1 MEYEIQRRV
10 YRVSGNGALALT
22 LPIYFG
28 FEAGDVVTLKY
39 DSSNE
44 NVVTIRRNE

>member
-28 FEAGDVVTLKY
+28 FEAGDVVTLEY
-39 DSSNE
+39 DSKNE
-44 NVVTIRRNE
+44 NIVKIVRS